1 MSKPELV
8 HEREVYG
15 FTLRHSHAN
24 DYAVLV
30 DAAGTEQEFAENL
43 GMIAQG
49 APSATLLAITAAKRG
64 QADNDALRKMLKSPP
79 VVVDSPLP
87 MEDEPDTDV
96 LLESEGE

>member
-15 FTLRHSHAN
+15 FTLRHSHHN
-24 DYAVLV
+24 ERAVLV
-30 DAAGTEQEFAENL
+30 DASGVEQEFSEER

-64 QADNDALRKMLKSPP
+64 QSDNEALRKSLKEAPP
-79 VVVDSPLP
+79 A
-87 MEDEPDTDV
+87 DEPDTD
-96 LLESEGE
+96 LMLEREGE